1 EHRADLLVG
10 VSLYI
15 VHQEDSAVPLR
26 QRLDGAVQPG
36 PEVRVPG
43 SGGPA
48 DLGRVVQRHF
58 PLAEPLHLP
67 ERVER
72 HRDGDGPDPGAE
84 RRFAAEIPQPA
95 EGLDE
100 GLLDAVTGLVRVS
113 HQAVNHSVDAVYV
126 RVIQDALGGGV
137 SVQYPGDQLSV
148 VHQPPEAFKVPPA
161 RATLTR
167 EPGSGLRGCLSWSA
181 KARSREGAEGLE
193 PGS

>member
-1 EHRADLLVG
+1 
-10 VSLYI
+10 
-15 VHQEDSAVPLR
+15 
-26 QRLDGAVQPG
+26 
-36 PEVRVPG
+36 
-43 SGGPA
+43 
-48 DLGRVVQRHF
+48 
-58 PLAEPLHLP
+58 
-67 ERVER
+67 
-72 HRDGDGPDPGAE
+72 
-84 RRFAAEIPQPA
+84 AAEIPQPA

-181 KARSREGAEGLE
+181 KARSREGAEELVARSAPAAGWRVVRDVWGARGRTLSGA
-193 PGS
+193 PGGRVHHQTTIADPA